1 MSPHDAWQAVLGE
14 LELVISKPNFQTW
27 FKNSTLLCY
36 EEGNVIICLP
46 NNFYREWFE
55 KKYHSSIVRTLER
68 VTGVP
73 VRAVQYSVG
82 AALRAPA
89 GAAIP
94 FSGHLP
100 QELSESALPLRQEP
114 TNPWGLNLR
123 HTFATFVVGKNNELA
138 HAAAKAVADRPGDV
152 YNPLFIYGG
161 AGLGKTHLLQAVG
174 NKLLQDKKAKKILYV
189 SCEKFVND
197 FIQMVRSG
205 RAKEFKDM
213 YRTVDALMIDDIQ
226 FITGKEETQTEF
238 FHTFNALHDANK
250 QIVLTSDR
258 PPKTIPSLEPRLLSR
273 LEMGLTADVSAPD
286 LETRIAILEA
296 KCVEKGFLAD
306 RDVLTYI
313 ATVVQHNVREL
324 EGALNKLVAYWQLKQ
339 LPPTLDLAR
348 SVLAV
353 SGESSFRRSVTP
365 RQLIAA
371 VSQFY
376 DLAIEELLGK
386 SREKRLAYPRQI
398 IMYLMRAELKSSY
411 PAIGDEIG
419 GRDHTTAMH
428 ACNKIERE
436 LDADLKLREEMQQ
449 IRQRLYATSVQ

>member
-1 MSPHDAWQAVLGE
+1 MSPHEAWQAVLGE
-14 LELVISKPNFQTW
+14 LELTISKPNFQTW
-27 FKNSTLLCY
+27 FKDTALLCY
-36 EEGNVIICLP
+36 EEGNVVICLP

-73 VRAVQYSVG
+73 IRTIQYNVG
-82 AALRAPA
+82 AAMRRAA
-89 GAAIP
+89 SEAL
-94 FSGHLP
+94 FSGPLPHALP
-100 QELSESALPLRQEP
+100 QDPARLRQEP
-114 TNPWGLNLR
+114 LNPWGLSPR
-123 HTFATFVVGKNNELA
+123 HTFDTFVVGKNNELA

-161 AGLGKTHLLQAVG
+161 SGLGKTHLLQAVG
-174 NKLLQDKKAKKILYV
+174 NRLLAEKKAKKILYV
-189 SCEKFVND
+189 SCEKFVTD

-205 RAKEFKDM
+205 RAKEFKDT

-273 LEMGLTADVSAPD
+273 LEMGLTADVSPPD
-286 LETRIAILEA
+286 LETRIAILQA
-296 KCVEKGFLAD
+296 KCGEKSFLVPQE
-306 RDVLTYI
+306 VLTFI
-313 ATVVQHNVREL
+313 ATVVQQNVREL
-324 EGALNKLVAYWQLKQ
+324 EGALNKLIAYWQLKQ
-339 LPPTLDLAR
+339 LPPTLELAR
-348 SVLAV
+348 AVLAV
-353 SGESSFRRSVTP
+353 SGDASFRRSVTP

-386 SREKRLAYPRQI
+386 SREKRLAFPRQI
-398 IMYLMRAELKSSY
+398 VMYLMRAELKFSY
-411 PAIGDEIG
+411 PAIGDEVG

-428 ACNKIERE
+428 ACGKIERE
-436 LDADLKLREEMQQ
+436 LDADLKLREELQQ
-449 IRQRLYATSVQ
+449 IRQRLYATSVH